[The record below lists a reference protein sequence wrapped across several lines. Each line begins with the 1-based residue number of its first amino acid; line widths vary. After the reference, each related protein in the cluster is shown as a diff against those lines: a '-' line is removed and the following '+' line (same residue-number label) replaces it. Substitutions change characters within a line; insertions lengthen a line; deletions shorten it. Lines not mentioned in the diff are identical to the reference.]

1 MNYSQWES
9 LLMKE
14 LKGLPSKEYLK
25 ISSYYRE
32 IYGDKLDA
40 GVSEEKILAEF
51 GDPKECARKILAEN
65 AEENGANGKD
75 ATIKP
80 TSATGQKVKGIILAV
95 LFTLFAGLPLIAVM
109 LSIIVSLGAI
119 CISGGAGVLGGFA
132 YIFIGA
138 FNASGAGIAAN
149 IGMAI
154 GGMGVCGFL
163 AIGGYFATKYTA
175 IYCFKATKFIY
186 RGILK

>member
-1 MNYSQWES
+1 MSYREWES
-9 LLMKE
+9 ALMQA
-14 LKGLPSKEYLK
+14 LKGLPTAECIK
-25 ISSYYRE
+25 ITSYYRE

-40 GVSEEKILAEF
+40 GITEEDIVAEF
-51 GDPKECARKILAEN
+51 GNPLTCAQKIISEN
-65 AEENGANGKD
+65 ASEQNED
-75 ATIKP
+75 TP
-80 TSATGQKVKGIILAV
+80 TPAKQSSTVGQKTKGIILAV

-109 LSIIVSLGAI
+109 ISVIVSLGAI
-119 CISGGAGVLGGFA
+119 CISGGAGVLASIA

-138 FNASGAGIAAN
+138 FSASGVGIAAH

-154 GGMGVCGFL
+154 GGIGVCGFL
-163 AIGGYFATKYTA
+163 AIGGYYATKYTA

>member
-1 MNYSQWES
+1 MSYREWES
-9 LLMKE
+9 ALMQA
-14 LKGLPSKEYLK
+14 LKGLPTAECIK
-25 ISSYYRE
+25 ITSYYRE

-40 GVSEEKILAEF
+40 GITEEDIVAEF
-51 GDPKECARKILAEN
+51 GNPLTCAQKIIS
-65 AEENGANGKD
+65 ENGNEQNAD
-75 ATIKP
+75 TVP
-80 TSATGQKVKGIILAV
+80 TQTPSSAGQKVKGIILAV
-95 LFTLFAGLPLIAVM
+95 LFTIFAGLPLIAVM

-119 CISGGAGVLGGFA
+119 CISGGAGLLGGPA

-138 FNASGAGIAAN
+138 FNASGVGIAAH

-175 IYCFKATKFIY
+175 IYCFKAMKFIY

>member
-1 MNYSQWES
+1 MSYREWES
-9 LLMKE
+9 ALMQA
-14 LKGLPSKEYLK
+14 LKGLPTAECIK
-25 ISSYYRE
+25 ITSYYRE

-40 GVSEEKILAEF
+40 GITEEEIVAEF
-51 GDPKECARKILAEN
+51 GDPAACAKKIMLEN
-65 AEENGANGKD
+65 TNEQNAD
-75 ATIKP
+75 TPTPTKP
-80 TSATGQKVKGIILAV
+80 SSTAGQKAKGIILAV
-95 LFTLFAGLPLIAVM
+95 LFTLFAGLPLAAVM
-109 LSIIVSLGAI
+109 VSVVVALGAI
-119 CISGGAGVLGGFA
+119 CISGGAGVLGGLA

-138 FNASGAGIAAN
+138 FNASGMGIAAH

-163 AIGGYFATKYTA
+163 AIGGYYATKYTA